1 MQSRDEDVNRII
13 VPADMSLSESSMRDG
28 CGWLW
33 MVVINTCDDI
43 NETKTRTQ
51 NISKLKM
58 NIMAQQTY
66 LPITDEAPLYHAT
79 ADSEAETSTVS
90 LTSVEEKIT
99 EPKMHRVLLHNDDYT
114 PMEFVVAILE
124 SYFNKSEPQATQ
136 IMLDVH
142 KKGVGICGVFTKEI
156 AETKTVM
163 VTEKAKMHKY
173 PLRCTHE
180 EEAY

>member
-1 MQSRDEDVNRII
+1 MSADLRYGYEPRGVSGYAVYLVADGSDYDAAED
-13 VPADMSLSESSMRDG
+13 P
-28 CGWLW
+28 
-33 MVVINTCDDI
+33 
-43 NETKTRTQ
+43 
-51 NISKLKM
+51 
-58 NIMAQQTY
+58 
-66 LPITDEAPLYHAT
+66 
-79 ADSEAETSTVS
+79 ETSAVAV
-90 LTSVEEKIT
+90 TSVSEKLA

-142 KKGVGICGVFTKEI
+142 KKGVGVCGVFTKEI

-163 VTEKAKMHKY
+163 VTEKAKMHRY

-180 EEAY
+180 EESG